1 MQREELAYGHM
12 SFASR
17 DPVFVEL
24 GPLAHTCPVGAWL
37 AALIDERARISAPI
51 WSSWLIDM
59 VLKAARPAGG
69 GICGDG
75 PFRGLTR

>member
-24 GPLAHTCPVGAWL
+24 RPLAHTCPVGA
-37 AALIDERARISAPI
+37 AGKFSP
-51 WSSWLIDM
+51 S
-59 VLKAARPAGG
+59 GG
-69 GICGDG
+69 GSRSFPARSIQV
-75 PFRGLTR
+75 PRATRGATRVIMGYEGFLV

>member
-24 GPLAHTCPVGAWL
+24 GPLAHTCPVGAAWQ
-37 AALIDERARISAPI
+37 P
-51 WSSWLIDM
+51 
-59 VLKAARPAGG
+59 
-69 GICGDG
+69 
-75 PFRGLTR
+75 